1 MPSLI
6 LTDTGPGY
14 PLVQGSQ
21 SIVALGNAGGG
32 GGPTNGLILEDGS
45 GFILTENGDYLVQE

>member
-6 LTDTGPGY
+6 LTDIGPGY

-21 SIVALGNAGGG
+21 SIIALGNAGGG
-32 GGPTNGLILEDGS
+32 PTNGLLQEDGVS
-45 GFILTENGDYLVQE
+45 FILAENSDYLVQE

>member
-32 GGPTNGLILEDGS
+32 ANVLLDELGADLLDELGAQLLDET
-45 GFILTENGDYLVQE
+45 

>member
-21 SIVALGNAGGG
+21 SIIALGNTGG
-32 GGPTNGLILEDGS
+32 GGPTNGLLQEDGVS
-45 GFILTENGDYLVQE
+45 FILAENNDYLVQE